1 MTQQDLVITT
11 EDIQTVL
18 RSDPNMA
25 LRVQNQ
31 ALMRKLAETQAEVD
45 RLTRELEDSRIE
57 AAKQELASHIKP
69 FSAGMLKGGKNKK
82 GG

>member
-45 RLTRELEDSRIE
+45 RLTQELE
-57 AAKQELASHIKP
+57 QTQMELHDIQNDYAS
-69 FSAGMLKGGKNKK
+69 GRRDN
-82 GG
+82 

>member
-11 EDIQTVL
+11 EDIQSVL
-18 RSDPNMA
+18 RADPNMA

-31 ALMRKLAETQAEVD
+31 ALMRRLGETQAEVD

-57 AAKQELASHIKP
+57 VAKQELKDTRT
-69 FSAGMLKGGKNKK
+69 KK

>member
-11 EDIQTVL
+11 EDIQSVL
-18 RSDPNMA
+18 RADPNVA

-31 ALMRKLAETQAEVD
+31 ALMRRLGEAHGEIA
-45 RLTRELEDSRIE
+45 RLTQELEECQLE
-57 AAKQELASHIKP
+57 AAKQELKETRT
-69 FSAGMLKGGKNKK
+69 KK

>member
-11 EDIQTVL
+11 EDIQSVL
-18 RSDPNMA
+18 RADPNVA

-31 ALMRKLAETQAEVD
+31 ALMRRLGEVQGEVD
-45 RLTRELEDSRIE
+45 RLTQELENCRIE
-57 AAKQELASHIKP
+57 EAKQELE
-69 FSAGMLKGGKNKK
+69 GGKNKK

>member
-11 EDIQTVL
+11 EDIQSVI
-18 RSDPNMA
+18 RADPTKA

-31 ALMRKLAETQAEVD
+31 ALMRKLGETQAEVD
-45 RLTRELEDSRIE
+45 RLTKELENCRIE
-57 AAKQELASHIKP
+57 EAKQELENS
-69 FSAGMLKGGKNKK
+69 KNKK

>member
-11 EDIQTVL
+11 EDIQSVL
-18 RSDPNMA
+18 RADPNMA

-45 RLTRELEDSRIE
+45 RLRLELEDCRIE
-57 AAKQELASHIKP
+57 AAKQELAS
-69 FSAGMLKGGKNKK
+69 GKNKK

>member
-11 EDIQTVL
+11 EDIQSVL
-18 RSDPNMA
+18 RADPNVA

-31 ALMRKLAETQAEVD
+31 ALMRRLVETQAEVD

-57 AAKQELASHIKP
+57 VAKQELKDTRT
-69 FSAGMLKGGKNKK
+69 KK

>member
-11 EDIQTVL
+11 EDIQSVL
-18 RSDPNMA
+18 RADPNMA

-31 ALMRKLAETQAEVD
+31 ALMRRLGEVQEEIEM
-45 RLTRELEDSRIE
+45 LT
-57 AAKQELASHIKP
+57 QELAQ
-69 FSAGMLKGGKNKK
+69 AQNGKNKK

>member
-11 EDIQTVL
+11 EDIQSVL
-18 RSDPNMA
+18 RADPNMA

-31 ALMRKLAETQAEVD
+31 ALMRKLGEVQGEVE
-45 RLTRELEDSRIE
+45 RLRLELEDCRIE
-57 AAKQELASHIKP
+57 AAKQELVS
-69 FSAGMLKGGKNKK
+69 GKNKK

>member
-11 EDIQTVL
+11 EDIQSVL
-18 RSDPNMA
+18 RADPNMA

-31 ALMRKLAETQAEVD
+31 ALMRRIGEVQEEVD
-45 RLTRELEDSRIE
+45 RLRLELEEFQLE
-57 AAKQELASHIKP
+57 AAKQELVS
-69 FSAGMLKGGKNKK
+69 GKNKK

>member
-11 EDIQTVL
+11 EDIQSVL
-18 RSDPNMA
+18 RADPNVA

-31 ALMRKLAETQAEVD
+31 ALMRKLGETQAEVD
-45 RLTRELEDSRIE
+45 RLTKELENCRIE
-57 AAKQELASHIKP
+57 EAKQELANS
-69 FSAGMLKGGKNKK
+69 KNKK

>member
-11 EDIQTVL
+11 EDIQSVL
-18 RSDPNMA
+18 RADPNVA

-31 ALMRKLAETQAEVD
+31 ALMRRLGEVQGEVD

-57 AAKQELASHIKP
+57 AAKQELE
-69 FSAGMLKGGKNKK
+69 GGKNKK

>member
-11 EDIQTVL
+11 EDIQSVL
-18 RSDPNMA
+18 RADPNMA

-31 ALMRKLAETQAEVD
+31 ALMRKLGETQAEVD
-45 RLTRELEDSRIE
+45 RLTQELENCRIE
-57 AAKQELASHIKP
+57 EAKQELANS
-69 FSAGMLKGGKNKK
+69 KNKK

>member
-11 EDIQTVL
+11 EDIQSVL
-18 RSDPNMA
+18 RDDPNVS

-31 ALMRKLAETQAEVD
+31 ALIRRLGEVQGEVD
-45 RLTRELEDSRIE
+45 RLRLELEECHLE
-57 AAKQELASHIKP
+57 AAKQELKDTRT
-69 FSAGMLKGGKNKK
+69 KK

>member
-1 MTQQDLVITT
+1 MTQQDITITT
-11 EDIQTVL
+11 EDIQSVL
-18 RSDPNMA
+18 RADPNVA

-31 ALMRKLAETQAEVD
+31 ALMRRLVETQAEVD

-57 AAKQELASHIKP
+57 VAKQELKDTRT
-69 FSAGMLKGGKNKK
+69 KK

>member
-11 EDIQTVL
+11 EDIQSVL
-18 RSDPNMA
+18 RADPNVA

-45 RLTRELEDSRIE
+45 RLTQELEDSRIE
-57 AAKQELASHIKP
+57 VAKQELVS
-69 FSAGMLKGGKNKK
+69 GKNKK

>member
-11 EDIQTVL
+11 EDIQSVL
-18 RSDPNMA
+18 RADPNVA

-31 ALMRKLAETQAEVD
+31 ALMRKLGETQAEVD
-45 RLTRELEDSRIE
+45 RLT
-57 AAKQELASHIKP
+57 QELAL
-69 FSAGMLKGGKNKK
+69 AQNGKNKK

>member
-11 EDIQTVL
+11 EDIQSVL
-18 RSDPNMA
+18 RADPNMA

-31 ALMRKLAETQAEVD
+31 ALMRKLGETQAEVD
-45 RLTRELEDSRIE
+45 RLTQELEDSRIE
-57 AAKQELASHIKP
+57 VAKQELAS
-69 FSAGMLKGGKNKK
+69 GKNKK

>member
-11 EDIQTVL
+11 EDIQSVL
-18 RSDPNMA
+18 RADPNMA

-31 ALMRKLAETQAEVD
+31 ALMRRLGETQAEVD

-57 AAKQELASHIKP
+57 VAKQELKDTRTN
-69 FSAGMLKGGKNKK
+69 KGG
-82 GG
+82 

>member
-45 RLTRELEDSRIE
+45 RLT
-57 AAKQELASHIKP
+57 QELAQ
-69 FSAGMLKGGKNKK
+69 AQNGKNKK

>member
-11 EDIQTVL
+11 EDIQSVL
-18 RSDPNMA
+18 RADPNMA

-31 ALMRKLAETQAEVD
+31 ALMRKLGETQAEVD
-45 RLTRELEDSRIE
+45 RLTQELEDSRIE
-57 AAKQELASHIKP
+57 VAKQELVS
-69 FSAGMLKGGKNKK
+69 GKNKK

>member
-45 RLTRELEDSRIE
+45 RLTQELEDSRIE
-57 AAKQELASHIKP
+57 AAKQELAS
-69 FSAGMLKGGKNKK
+69 GKNKK

>member
-11 EDIQTVL
+11 EDIQSVL
-18 RSDPNMA
+18 RADPNMA

-31 ALMRKLAETQAEVD
+31 ALMRRIGEVQEEVD
-45 RLTRELEDSRIE
+45 RLRLELEEFQLE
-57 AAKQELASHIKP
+57 AAKQELANS
-69 FSAGMLKGGKNKK
+69 KNKK

>member
-11 EDIQTVL
+11 EDIQSVL
-18 RSDPNMA
+18 RADPNMA

-31 ALMRKLAETQAEVD
+31 ALMRKLGETQAEVD
-45 RLTRELEDSRIE
+45 RLTQELENCRIE
-57 AAKQELASHIKP
+57 EAKQGLANS
-69 FSAGMLKGGKNKK
+69 KNKK

>member
-11 EDIQTVL
+11 EDIQSVL
-18 RSDPNMA
+18 RADPNMA

-31 ALMRKLAETQAEVD
+31 ALMRKLGETQAEVD

-57 AAKQELASHIKP
+57 AAKQELVS
-69 FSAGMLKGGKNKK
+69 GKNKK

>member
-1 MTQQDLVITT
+1 MMQQDITITT
-11 EDIQTVL
+11 EDIQSVL
-18 RSDPNMA
+18 RADPNVA

-45 RLTRELEDSRIE
+45 RLT
-57 AAKQELASHIKP
+57 QELAQSQH
-69 FSAGMLKGGKNKK
+69 GKNKK

>member
-11 EDIQTVL
+11 EDIQSVL
-18 RSDPNMA
+18 RADPNMA

-31 ALMRKLAETQAEVD
+31 ALMRKLGETQAEVD
-45 RLTRELEDSRIE
+45 RLTQELEDSRIE
-57 AAKQELASHIKP
+57 VAKQELVR
-69 FSAGMLKGGKNKK
+69 GKNKN

>member
-11 EDIQTVL
+11 EDIQSVL
-18 RSDPNMA
+18 RADPNMA

-31 ALMRKLAETQAEVD
+31 ALMRKLGETQAEVD
-45 RLTRELEDSRIE
+45 RLT
-57 AAKQELASHIKP
+57 QELAQ
-69 FSAGMLKGGKNKK
+69 AQNGKNKK

>member
-45 RLTRELEDSRIE
+45 RLTQELEDSRIE
-57 AAKQELASHIKP
+57 AAKQELASGNNKN
-69 FSAGMLKGGKNKK
+69 GG
-82 GG
+82 

>member
-45 RLTRELEDSRIE
+45 RLTQELEDSRIE
-57 AAKQELASHIKP
+57 AAKQELTS
-69 FSAGMLKGGKNKK
+69 GKNKK

>member
-11 EDIQTVL
+11 EDIQSVL
-18 RSDPNMA
+18 RADPNMA

-31 ALMRKLAETQAEVD
+31 ALMRKLGETQAEVD
-45 RLTRELEDSRIE
+45 RLTKELENCRIE
-57 AAKQELASHIKP
+57 EAKHELANC
-69 FSAGMLKGGKNKK
+69 KNKK

>member
-11 EDIQTVL
+11 EDIQSVL
-18 RSDPNMA
+18 RADPNMA

-31 ALMRKLAETQAEVD
+31 ALMRRIGEVQEEVD
-45 RLTRELEDSRIE
+45 RLRLELEERQLE
-57 AAKQELASHIKP
+57 AAKQELKETR
-69 FSAGMLKGGKNKK
+69 NKK

>member
-11 EDIQTVL
+11 EDIQSVL
-18 RSDPNMA
+18 RADPNMA

-31 ALMRKLAETQAEVD
+31 ALMRRLGEVQEEVD
-45 RLTRELEDSRIE
+45 RLRLELEDCRIE
-57 AAKQELASHIKP
+57 AAKQELKETRT
-69 FSAGMLKGGKNKK
+69 KK

>member
-11 EDIQTVL
+11 EDIQSVL
-18 RSDPNMA
+18 RADPNME

-31 ALMRKLAETQAEVD
+31 ALMRKLGETQAEVD
-45 RLTRELEDSRIE
+45 RLTKELENCRIE
-57 AAKQELASHIKP
+57 EAKQELANS
-69 FSAGMLKGGKNKK
+69 KNKK